1 MGISSDILQRVISLI
16 FDPSKCG
23 SMMIIILL
31 MEIVL
36 NGAIVKF
43 VPYTEIDWR
52 AYMQEVEGYL
62 NGSTN
67 YYELKGDTGPLVY
80 PGGFVYLYSIIYHLT
95 DRGTDLQ
102 LGQQMFAMLYL
113 VQLGT
118 EKSALPTLFSCLQ

>member
-67 YYELKGDTGPLVY
+67 Y
-80 PGGFVYLYSIIYHLT
+80 
-95 DRGTDLQ
+95 
-102 LGQQMFAMLYL
+102 
-113 VQLGT
+113 
-118 EKSALPTLFSCLQ
+118 